1 MQGGKELSIIEVNLS
16 VDHEEIRKLVNEK
29 LDEAIYQV
37 LFTWDIN
44 EMAKRTCMSKS
55 FLENEFL
62 DDPRMK
68 LLERRKDKGKRFWFY
83 EESLVVI
90 REIMGEW

>member
-1 MQGGKELSIIEVNLS
+1 MYVKGVDISI
-16 VDHEEIRKLVNEK
+16 DHEEIRQLVNEK
-29 LDEAIYQV
+29 LDKAIQQV

-62 DDPRMK
+62 DNPRMK
-68 LLERRKDKGKRFWFY
+68 LLERRKDKVKRFWFY
-83 EESLVVI
+83 EESLEVMK
-90 REIMGEW
+90 EIMEQW

>member
-1 MQGGKELSIIEVNLS
+1 MPFVNVEISIDE
-16 VDHEEIRKLVNEK
+16 EEIRKQVNAK
-29 LDEAIYQV
+29 LDEALQQV

-83 EESLVVI
+83 EESLVVMKD
-90 REIMGEW
+90 IMEQW